1 MSITTSTP
9 QEAEAVASQ
18 LKIIARPMYSN
29 PPVNGSRIAT
39 EVNTYSR
46 VQSAETG

>member
-39 EVNTYSR
+39 EVNTCSR
-46 VQSAETG
+46 VQNAEIG